1 MARAKPVPTALPLGG
16 RMVGAQEPLP
26 FGLVCPHHGGPEAV
40 AWQPSQQ
47 RGQSGGDAS
56 PAAALTGPLQA
67 GLTGSTDTTTRARA
81 TARRPRCDDGGLARQ
96 YEAGGTPG
104 RRGIRPAVTRSRLL
118 P

>member
-1 MARAKPVPTALPLGG
+1 MARAKPVPSSVPPGG

-40 AWQPSQQ
+40 AWQPSEQ
-47 RGQSGGDAS
+47 RGQSSGDAVS
-56 PAAALTGPLQA
+56 AAALTGPLQA
-67 GLTGSTDTTTRARA
+67 ALTGSTATTNGARA
-81 TARRPRCDDGGLARQ
+81 TARQPRGFAGGLARQ
-96 YEAGGTPG
+96 HEAGGTPG

>member
-1 MARAKPVPTALPLGG
+1 MARAEPVPTALPLGG

-67 GLTGSTDTTTRARA
+67 ALPGSTDQASA
-81 TARRPRCDDGGLARQ
+81 AA
-96 YEAGGTPG
+96 
-104 RRGIRPAVTRSRLL
+104 
-118 P
+118 